1 MCIQTARKPYP
12 TDLSDEAW
20 EWIAP
25 FLAQSA
31 GPGRPRTVDIREI
44 ANAIFYLDK
53 TGCQWEMLPHD
64 FPDYRH
70 VNYYYL
76 EWTRSGIW
84 DQVLERLRELAR
96 VAAGKRPE
104 PSAAV
109 MDSQS
114 VKTTGHGE
122 ARGYDAGK
130 QVKGRKRHIV
140 VDTLGLLLL
149 VMVTPASMQDRDG
162 GVQLCDE
169 VQQQFVRIKKL
180 WADSSYRGEL
190 VEYVQL
196 WCRFVLEIVK
206 RPADQRGFQ
215 VQPKRWIVERT
226 LSWLNPFRRLSK
238 DYETTSESSESMVKI
253 AHIHVLLR
261 RVLPA
266 LYLL

>member
-1 MCIQTARKPYP
+1 MSTYTARKPYP

-25 FLAQSA
+25 ILAQKA

-76 EWTRSGIW
+76 EWTRDGIW
-84 DQVLERLRELAR
+84 DQVLESLRELAR
-96 VAAGKRPE
+96 VAAGKQPE

-122 ARGYDAGK
+122 ERGYDAGK
-130 QVKGRKRHIV
+130 QVKGRKRHV
-140 VDTLGLLLL
+140 LTDTLGLILF
-149 VMVTPASMQDRDG
+149 VVVCAAS
-162 GVQLCDE
+162 
-169 VQQQFVRIKKL
+169 I
-180 WADSSYRGEL
+180 ADSDGAEYIFHETEGRLPRLHTVL
-190 VEYVQL
+190 V
-196 WCRFVLEIVK
+196 
-206 RPADQRGFQ
+206 DQGYSRLN
-215 VQPKRWIVERT
+215 RRRT
-226 LSWLNPFRRLSK
+226 
-238 DYETTSESSESMVKI
+238 
-253 AHIHVLLR
+253 
-261 RVLPA
+261 
-266 LYLL
+266 